1 MKKEFDTQ
9 RKHYTLCVLV
19 QDIPGVLSQVAR
31 LFSRKGYNI
40 ESIVTGATDR
50 PHITRLSIEL
60 VADQRMIEQIAAQ
73 CRKLLPVV
81 AVRVLDRDIS
91 IHREIALIKL
101 RTRDRDGREEI
112 IQIANI
118 FKAKII
124 DICRDSLTIAAFGA
138 PEKNAALID
147 TLADYEVLEIAK
159 SGTIAIE
166 RGTGTIYQEL
176 ED

>member
-1 MKKEFDTQ
+1 MKKEFDT
-9 RKHYTLCVLV
+9 RRRHYTLCILV

-50 PHITRLSIEL
+50 PGITRLSIEL
-60 VADQRMIEQIAAQ
+60 IGDEQMITQIAAQ
-73 CRKLLPVV
+73 CRKLLPVQ
-81 AVRVLDRDIS
+81 AVKVLDAERS
-91 IHREIALIKL
+91 VRREIALVKI
-101 RTRDRDGREEI
+101 RTRDRDAREGA

-124 DICRDSLTIAAFGA
+124 DICRDSLTISVFGE
-138 PEKNAALID
+138 PVKNAALID
-147 TLADYEVLEIAK
+147 TLADFEILEIAK
-159 SGTIAIE
+159 GGTIAME
-166 RGTGTIYQEL
+166 RGPGTIYQEL